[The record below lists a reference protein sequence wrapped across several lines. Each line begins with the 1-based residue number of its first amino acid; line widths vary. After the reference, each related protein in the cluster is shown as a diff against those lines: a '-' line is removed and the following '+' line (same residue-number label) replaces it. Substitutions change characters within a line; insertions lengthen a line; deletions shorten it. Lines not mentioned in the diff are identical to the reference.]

1 VFAPP
6 NILQST
12 AAAFMSAMNIRNQDS
27 GGVILLLPSS
37 GIPRAA
43 PSKLLPSELSR
54 PSGDRPWSIE
64 MMMEVNERLFEVVGA
79 KPSSTWT
86 LRNVPQG
93 GVLDLPKTRQS
104 LAEVG
109 EGGMY
114 I

>member
-1 VFAPP
+1 
-6 NILQST
+6 
-12 AAAFMSAMNIRNQDS
+12 
-27 GGVILLLPSS
+27 
-37 GIPRAA
+37 
-43 PSKLLPSELSR
+43 
-54 PSGDRPWSIE
+54 